1 VFTGFDRA
9 SFAPN
14 SPLIPFP
21 IAFPGDNAM
30 NESDFEIRRLPIA
43 ELKPAPYNPRR
54 VLKPGSSAYRKL
66 AASLREFG
74 LVEPLVWN
82 ECTGHVVGGHAR
94 LRILKELGVAQV
106 PVSVVRLTPERE
118 KALNV
123 ILNNREAQSRFDPLM
138 LVGLLEELRG
148 LPELELS
155 GFDAS
160 DLPDLKLEPLGDL
173 PPIEELG
180 QVEITLIADS
190 ATFERLSERLDALV
204 SEFDLVCHILRR

>member
-1 VFTGFDRA
+1 M
-9 SFAPN
+9 SQ
-14 SPLIPFP
+14 SQI
-21 IAFPGDNAM
+21 
-30 NESDFEIRRLPIA
+30 EIRRLPIG

-54 VLKPGSSAYRKL
+54 VLKPGSTAYRKL

-82 ECTGHVVGGHAR
+82 ERTGHVVGGHAR
-94 LRILKELGVAQV
+94 LRILKEMGAGEV

-123 ILNNREAQSRFDPLM
+123 ILNNREAQSRFDPRILTD
-138 LVGLLEELRG
+138 LLADLRD

-160 DLPDLKLEPLGDL
+160 DLPNLKLEPLPE
-173 PPIEELG
+173 PPAFEELG

-190 ATFERLSERLDALV
+190 ATFERISARLDALV
-204 SEFDLVCHILRR
+204 AEFDLVCHILRR